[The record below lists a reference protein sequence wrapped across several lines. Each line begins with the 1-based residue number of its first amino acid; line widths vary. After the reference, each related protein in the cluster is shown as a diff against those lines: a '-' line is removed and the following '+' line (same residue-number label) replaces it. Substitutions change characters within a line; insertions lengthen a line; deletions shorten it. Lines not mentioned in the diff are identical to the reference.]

1 MDENI
6 STHLAALNA
15 AWQRYARTAEEQL
28 DSASAEALNRDYCA
42 AWEGLD
48 ACGIAEWMLAY
59 DPTTL
64 TFSLPT
70 TEEMGNN
77 DCATM
82 PVSAVTNRTAGSRWR
97 RDAPDSERRQLI
109 SQAGVPA
116 RVWLSRVCT

>member
-1 MDENI
+1 MNEDI
-6 STHLAALNA
+6 RTHLTALNA

-28 DSASAEALNRDYCA
+28 DPASAEALNRDYCA

-70 TEEMGNN
+70 IEETAH
-77 DCATM
+77 DDFATKPLPAM
-82 PVSAVTNRTAGSRWR
+82 TARSRWHTV
-97 RDAPDSERRQLI
+97 DSGSERTQLI
-109 SQAGVPA
+109 
-116 RVWLSRVCT
+116 